1 MGKGVMHE
9 DTAHGFGGVYVGAIS
24 DPEVKKA
31 VEAADLTIMVGAIKS
46 DFNTGEFSYE
56 FDTKKL
62 IELHSDHTVVQ
73 YADYPGV
80 SFHTL
85 LPALARSLK
94 AKDVEPVAEH
104 AGLVRKIPEG
114 SKDGM
119 VKQEA
124 FWPLWGKFF
133 KEDDIVI
140 AGELETRSR
149 RREASAD
156 ASRQQRPEPPP
167 SE

>member
-9 DTAHGFGGVYVGAIS
+9 DPSHGFGGVYVGAIS
-24 DPEVKKA
+24 DPDVKKA
-31 VEAADLTIMVGAIKS
+31 VEAADLTILVGAIKS
-46 DFNTGEFSYE
+46 DFNTGEFSYA

-85 LPALARSLK
+85 LPALARSLHP
-94 AKDVEPVAEH
+94 KDVEPTAEH
-104 AGLVRKIPEG
+104 AGLVRKIPDG
-114 SKDGM
+114 PKDEM

-140 AGELETRSR
+140 AGEFERDST
-149 RREASAD
+149 
-156 ASRQQRPEPPP
+156 PTP
-167 SE
+167 SNAC